1 MLQTDHPLQLGGNGT
16 KEDGGKRAIVTFSTI
31 SAPSVL
37 LSTITLCGLPFFL
50 RVPVGEP
57 TPVLL
62 GLRRAVKS
70 LSSIGFGPRTATEE
84 GRLVVISVEDTSEMY
99 AGALVGTIK
108 RMEGDAD
115 FRQRLVDELG
125 VVGWRRRMFCT
136 ELEAALYKAGLM
148 KRWEVLVGVF

>member
-1 MLQTDHPLQLGGNGT
+1 M
-16 KEDGGKRAIVTFSTI
+16 TFSAI

-50 RVPVGEP
+50 RTPPAEP

-70 LSSIGFGPRTATEE
+70 LSSVSVRPCAAAEE
-84 GRLVVISVEDTSEMY
+84 GRFVVISIEDNSKTY
-99 AGALVGTIK
+99 AGALVETIK
-108 RMEGDAD
+108 QMEGDAD
-115 FRQRLVDELG
+115 FRQRLVDESG
-125 VVGWRRRMFCT
+125 VRGWRRGMFCL

-148 KRWEVLVGVF
+148 KRWEVLVSVS